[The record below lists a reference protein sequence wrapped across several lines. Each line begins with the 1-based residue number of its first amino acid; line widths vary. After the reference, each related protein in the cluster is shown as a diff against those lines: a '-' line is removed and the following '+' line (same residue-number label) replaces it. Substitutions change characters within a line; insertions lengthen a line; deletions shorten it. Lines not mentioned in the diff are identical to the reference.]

1 MSIILPITL
10 TTAGAAALINCWLAI
25 RAGQSRSAIGGGL
38 GDGGNARV
46 LARSR
51 AHANF
56 AEYTPFVLILIGLIE
71 LTEGSSLWLWAVS
84 AVYFAA
90 RLAHPFGT
98 DGSFKQG
105 RFIST
110 IVSLLVLLGL
120 GLYAISLPYRMKPLP
135 EGVEAPLPRG

>member
-1 MSIILPITL
+1 MAIILPITL
-10 TTAGAAALINCWLAI
+10 TSAGAAALINAWLAT

-71 LTEGSSLWLWAVS
+71 LAEGSSLWLWAAS
-84 AVYFAA
+84 AIYLAA
-90 RLAHPFGT
+90 RLFHPFGT
-98 DGSFKQG
+98 EGIIKQG

-110 IVSLLVLLGL
+110 IVSLLALVVL
-120 GLYAISLPYRMKPLP
+120 GLYAISLPYRVKPLP
-135 EGVEAPLPRG
+135 QGTEAPLMRG